1 MNQATLHRERTTS
14 IPLFTGGVDHTWAQR
29 PGARTT
35 LRVGVPNTGRL
46 FELSGRLLSL
56 VLPFPWNSRGL
67 LFDVGNETEVLRARS
82 TDLPHLLAHG
92 IVDVAV
98 TGSDYAFESGENVI
112 EAGNLELISGRLCLL
127 TASGGIPETADGSPF
142 RISTQ
147 YPRYGRELVER
158 EGLNARVLEVTG
170 AGELY
175 PRIGLAEASL
185 DMVVTGETRR
195 QNGLQIALEVVPVYS
210 AVYVAPDLPD
220 GLRGRAE
227 EAAQA
232 LLRVRHSPEGLQQ
245 LRDAGMSV

>member
-1 MNQATLHRERTTS
+1 MNQAMLHPERTTS
-14 IPLFTGGVDHTWAQR
+14 MPLFTGGVDHTWAQL

-56 VLPFPWNSRGL
+56 ILPFPWKSRGL

-98 TGSDYAFESGENVI
+98 TGSDYAFESGEHVI

-127 TASGGIPETADGSPF
+127 TASGGFPDTADGSPF

-147 YPRYGRELVER
+147 YPRYGRALVER
-158 EGLNARVLEVTG
+158 EGLSARVLEVTG

-210 AVYVAPDLPD
+210 AVYLAPDLAD
-220 GLRGRAE
+220 GVRGRAE

-232 LLRVRHSPEGLQQ
+232 LLRVRHSPEGRQQ
-245 LRDAGMSV
+245 LREAGMNA